1 MRRTKPEFIAA
12 PVFARERSHRRGVL
26 LAMAFLLFLSTSPVY
41 GHHFAE
47 PLTAALLGRD
57 HLFSLCVVALYE
69 MLAPVHDVFHLLL
82 VVGVVY
88 AVVDRMRAM
97 RRLSAALR
105 LLRTV
110 RPAPASVVGRAAA
123 AVGVD
128 HRVVR
133 VVHGSALP
141 AVTAGL
147 WRPVIFV
154 AQEVVQRLPRDEL
167 AAVIAHEDAH
177 RRRRD
182 PLRLTAWRFLAC
194 TLFFLPVLR
203 RLADDMADEAEVT
216 ADDDAVVRS
225 QVQPLALAS
234 ALLSVARRFSGR
246 MEHTVAATAFHRSE
260 ILGRRVRRLTGE
272 DVPVGTHLTRRS
284 VSAAA
289 IALSAVWLSGLAVA
303 HPLAAATS
311 AHDGGTARP
320 HEGARHCSHE
330 HRWAIT
336 HLFCRGL
343 SHQGSSTTMPGQ
355 SATAPCPHAG
365 S

>member
-1 MRRTKPEFIAA
+1 MVNKKPDFMAA

-26 LAMAFLLFLSTSPVY
+26 FAMAFLLFLSTSPVY
-41 GHHFAE
+41 GHHLAE
-47 PLTAALLGRD
+47 PLTDVLLGRD
-57 HLFSLCVVALYE
+57 HLLSLCLVALHE
-69 MLAPVHDVFHLLL
+69 LLAPVHDVFHVLV

-88 AVVDRMRAM
+88 AVVDRMRAR
-97 RRLSAALR
+97 RRLSATLR
-105 LLRTV
+105 LLRSV

-133 VVHGSALP
+133 VVRGSAMP
-141 AVTAGL
+141 AFTAGL

-154 AQEVVQRLPRDEL
+154 AQEVAQRLPREEL
-167 AAVIAHEDAH
+167 SAVIAHEDAH

-182 PLRLTAWRFLAC
+182 PLRLPAWRFLAC

-203 RLADDMADEAEVT
+203 RLADDMADEAEV
-216 ADDDAVVRS
+216 AGQGDVVVPAPR
-225 QVQPLALAS
+225 QPPALAS
-234 ALLSVARRFSGR
+234 ALLTVARRFAGGTQ
-246 MEHTVAATAFHRSE
+246 HAVAATAFHQSE
-260 ILGRRVRRLTGE
+260 MLGRRVRRLTGE

-284 VSAAA
+284 VSAAV

-311 AHDGGTARP
+311 THDRGTSGS
-320 HEGARHCSHE
+320 HDGARHCSHE
-330 HRWAIT
+330 HGWAIT

-343 SHQGSSTTMPGQ
+343 LQQGA
-355 SATAPCPHAG
+355 SATMSGASGAAPCPHAG